1 MKNNR
6 KDLWKYIGASYQT
19 YHRSYLVLLPY
30 FDEFNLLFKID
41 FDVFDALIPF
51 FGIVCL
57 IKFSSVKEKLE
68 I

>member
-1 MKNNR
+1 MRNNR
-6 KDLWKYIGASYQT
+6 EDLWKYIGASYQN

-51 FGIVCL
+51 FGIFRF
-57 IKFSSVKEKLE
+57 IKFSFVKEKL
-68 I
+68 